1 MTNSKSK
8 TERTALQ
15 LIWAT
20 IRPRQ
25 WIKSSFLF
33 APALFTLKIIDLT
46 ILPEL
51 LLGAFGFS
59 LIASSIYTF
68 NDIINRHEDRIHPI
82 KRLRPIAAGEMS
94 ISYAGI
100 LSVLLLLFG
109 SGLLYLSGSSV
120 LMIGLVYVLLMIA
133 YTLYFRKVLII
144 DVIIIGIGFVLRV
157 LAGSLLIS
165 SPASHWLLLCTFT
178 IALFLGMIKRRHEVM
193 AFQEFTA
200 NDSET
205 VNPTAREVLS
215 RYPEISVINGW
226 INILAGMTV
235 LCYALYAVDPVTA
248 AKHHTGSLIY
258 TLPFVLYGV
267 FRYQQLSMVNHAG
280 EDPTKLVTNDLGIK
294 VIVALW
300 AVTVGVILFF
310 AKGGG

>member
-1 MTNSKSK
+1 
-8 TERTALQ
+8 
-15 LIWAT
+15 
-20 IRPRQ
+20 
-25 WIKSSFLF
+25 
-33 APALFTLKIIDLT
+33 
-46 ILPEL
+46 
-51 LLGAFGFS
+51 
-59 LIASSIYTF
+59 
-68 NDIINRHEDRIHPI
+68 
-82 KRLRPIAAGEMS
+82 
-94 ISYAGI
+94 
-100 LSVLLLLFG
+100 
-109 SGLLYLSGSSV
+109 
-120 LMIGLVYVLLMIA
+120 
-133 YTLYFRKVLII
+133 
-144 DVIIIGIGFVLRV
+144 
-157 LAGSLLIS
+157 
-165 SPASHWLLLCTFT
+165 
-178 IALFLGMIKRRHEVM
+178 M